1 MLQVDDWQHFE
12 FTELDTPPFDDLNC
26 KIEDYV
32 GKPKGIK
39 QVLFERG
46 LYKKGMRGSLT
57 QKQISEWVAK
67 NKELPDATLDAP
79 LVLSQCEDF
88 ANEIGALQ
96 AIVEARGHILILS
109 PKCHPELAGCGVEY
123 SWGKAKMTFRRET
136 NDCVAKNLHCNIVE
150 ALKVVTLERVWKYE
164 RKTRDYR
171 RMYVDIAKKVELGN
185 FED

>member
-1 MLQVDDWQHFE
+1 M
-12 FTELDTPPFDDLNC
+12 
-26 KIEDYV
+26 
-32 GKPKGIK
+32 GG
-39 QVLFERG
+39 
-46 LYKKGMRGSLT
+46 
-57 QKQISEWVAK
+57 QKQRITRCNFRCSASFI
-67 NKELPDATLDAP
+67 LMRR
-79 LVLSQCEDF
+79 F

-109 PKCHPELAGCGVEY
+109 PKVEY

-171 RMYVDIAKKVELGN
+171 RRMYVDIAKKVEL
-185 FED
+185 EKIKS

>member
-1 MLQVDDWQHFE
+1 
-12 FTELDTPPFDDLNC
+12 
-26 KIEDYV
+26 
-32 GKPKGIK
+32 
-39 QVLFERG
+39 
-46 LYKKGMRGSLT
+46 
-57 QKQISEWVAK
+57 
-67 NKELPDATLDAP
+67 
-79 LVLSQCEDF
+79 
-88 ANEIGALQ
+88 LQ